1 MNKVGSNGG
10 GGGGQ
15 SSPRNRKLGEG
26 GGSLGSYTV

>member
-10 GGGGQ
+10 GRGQ
-15 SSPRNRKLGEG
+15 SSPRNWKLGEG